1 MEGGSPAMGA
11 TELATRYG
19 PALAGTWV
27 WARRSGCGR
36 EGASKKDGDAPHLT

>member
-1 MEGGSPAMGA
+1 MGA

-27 WARRSGCGR
+27 WSRGR
-36 EGASKKDGDAPHLT
+36 GRGGAAGGDGVASSIT